1 MNYQQIYPQ
10 LIDALMFCLSVIIA
24 LLVAVIL
31 LIFGD
36 VITNIYHQRQI
47 KQFNLRLSRLEGL
60 VVSDYLTIKN
70 QEHINYD

>member
-1 MNYQQIYPQ
+1 MGCMAVI
-10 LIDALMFCLSVIIA
+10 MGSV
-24 LLVAVIL
+24 VAFIL